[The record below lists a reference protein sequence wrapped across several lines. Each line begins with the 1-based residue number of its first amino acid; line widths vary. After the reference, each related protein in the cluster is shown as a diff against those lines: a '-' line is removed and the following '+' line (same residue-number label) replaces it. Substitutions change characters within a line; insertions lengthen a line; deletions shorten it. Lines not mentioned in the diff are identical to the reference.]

1 MTIEGAE
8 TDQTVCIYVA
18 HLLEGSHAPG
28 WDCHYVNKVYFTY
41 R

>member
-1 MTIEGAE
+1 MATKGPE

-18 HLLEGSHAPG
+18 HLLEGSRDPE
-28 WDCHYVNKVYFTY
+28 WDRRYVNQVNFTC